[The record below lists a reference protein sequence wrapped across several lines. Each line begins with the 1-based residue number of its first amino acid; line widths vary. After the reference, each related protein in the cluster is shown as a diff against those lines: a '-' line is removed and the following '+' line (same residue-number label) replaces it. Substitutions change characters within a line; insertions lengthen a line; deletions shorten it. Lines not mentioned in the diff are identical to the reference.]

1 MLRARTGRAAMR
13 MLGALSAAAVVA
25 TCLGP
30 ALAYGQQIEQRPPAE
45 EQFEPYHTH
54 HDTRQGHDHDYPDRG
69 SIVREA
75 PQGATVVSYAGL
87 SYRFRDGVWYEPRGP
102 AFMVVEPP
110 IGLVVPTLPTF
121 STVLAH
127 GGDLYLYCN
136 NVYYQPR
143 PDLGG
148 YEVVND
154 PAEAP
159 PKARAAS
166 NVGASPAGAVAAP
179 AAVASVPAGTAPAV
193 APTAMIPAAAPAA
206 ARVAAAP
213 GPQIESDVPTPATVV
228 PYTVP
233 SATPV
238 PAASA
243 GLRVAA
249 ARMTPDPAPVAPTY
263 SAALGAPGA
272 AAAVPASAAYIAA
285 PTAGMVAAGTA
296 TLAPGAPATAS
307 VTPAPAAP
315 VAPTTVAAATP
326 NIAPAAAVATVP
338 VVTAPTVAAVPMPSA
353 AAPNLPAA
361 AAIPAVAT
369 APVTLPASYSSAS
382 PPPPPKGVRADVLPR
397 NGQSQEQLAK
407 DRYECYQ
414 FAVKQS
420 GYDPIHSGSA
430 ALQQQQYDYDRAQ
443 AGCFDARGYSVR

>member
-1 MLRARTGRAAMR
+1 
-13 MLGALSAAAVVA
+13 
-25 TCLGP
+25 
-30 ALAYGQQIEQRPPAE
+30 
-45 EQFEPYHTH
+45 
-54 HDTRQGHDHDYPDRG
+54 
-69 SIVREA
+69 
-75 PQGATVVSYAGL
+75 
-87 SYRFRDGVWYEPRGP
+87 
-102 AFMVVEPP
+102 
-110 IGLVVPTLPTF
+110 
-121 STVLAH
+121 
-127 GGDLYLYCN
+127 
-136 NVYYQPR
+136 
-143 PDLGG
+143 
-148 YEVVND
+148 
-154 PAEAP
+154 
-159 PKARAAS
+159 
-166 NVGASPAGAVAAP
+166 
-179 AAVASVPAGTAPAV
+179 
-193 APTAMIPAAAPAA
+193 
-206 ARVAAAP
+206 
-213 GPQIESDVPTPATVV
+213 
-228 PYTVP
+228 
-233 SATPV
+233 
-238 PAASA
+238 
-243 GLRVAA
+243 
-249 ARMTPDPAPVAPTY
+249 
-263 SAALGAPGA
+263 
-272 AAAVPASAAYIAA
+272 
-285 PTAGMVAAGTA
+285 MVAAGTA

>member
-1 MLRARTGRAAMR
+1 MR
-13 MLGALSAAAVVA
+13 MFGALSAAAVVA
-25 TCLGP
+25 TYFGA
-30 ALAYGQQIEQRPPAE
+30 ALAYGQQVEQRPPAE

-54 HDTRQGHDHDYPDRG
+54 HDARQGHDHDYPDRG

-154 PAEAP
+154 PAETP
-159 PKARAAS
+159 PKAR
-166 NVGASPAGAVAAP
+166 
-179 AAVASVPAGTAPAV
+179 VASAAAAAAPAV
-193 APTAMIPAAAPAA
+193 ASGATISAAAPTA

-213 GPQIESDVPTPATVV
+213 GPEIESDVPTTPATVV

-233 SATPV
+233 SATAV
-238 PAASA
+238 PASSV
-243 GLRVAA
+243 RVAA
-249 ARMTPDPAPVAPTY
+249 AKMTPDPAPVAPT
-263 SAALGAPGA
+263 SAAILGNTATVAATPASAVYIATPA
-272 AAAVPASAAYIAA
+272 AAATMGS
-285 PTAGMVAAGTA
+285 
-296 TLAPGAPATAS
+296 GA
-307 VTPAPAAP
+307 APAAP
-315 VAPTTVAAATP
+315 VAMVPTAAPVAAPTVAAATP

-338 VVTAPTVAAVPMPSA
+338 VVAAPAVAAVPMPSA

-369 APVTLPASYSSAS
+369 APVTLPASYSSSS
-382 PPPPPKGVRADVLPR
+382 PPPPPKGVRAEVLPR

-420 GYDPIHSGSA
+420 GYDPIHSGGA